1 MTMTKTEI
9 AAIQN
14 VIARLKKPNCGCSN
28 GFGTE
33 EIVKAANDQG
43 IEAVSRLY
51 LDTWVIPAL
60 ELLIAEKR
68 DPKLAEALS
77 RP

>member
-1 MTMTKTEI
+1 MALTKT
-9 AAIQN
+9 
-14 VIARLKKPNCGCSN
+14 
-28 GFGTE
+28 
-33 EIVKAANDQG
+33 
-43 IEAVSRLY
+43 EAVSRLY

>member
-1 MTMTKTEI
+1 MALTKTE
-9 AAIQN
+9 AATIHN
-14 VIARLKKPNCGCSN
+14 LIARLKKPNCGCSN

-60 ELLIAEKR
+60 ELLIGENR
-68 DPKLAEALS
+68 DPKLAEDLS